1 MSPETK
7 KKIQMALAAGIA
19 IAAIRTGWI
28 FYQRREDNATPVKQ
42 EAPPLRADYYVIPKK
57 LHPYDLK
64 SARELLMQ
72 QPVWVKEGYRFAYY
86 PYDSAKKRS
95 DFAHSAGTL
104 GPIEKLGITDVVT
117 DITPGASDQRQIMGV
132 FQKDGTAFAF
142 PMGFVQGDNFTI
154 YSDDMLFV
162 QDPREL
168 YKHWPADVWDAI
180 SKHEVRRGMNQL
192 QADFSVGMGAPDNLH
207 DADNRTV
214 TYQNNGKPLVV
225 TFVNDKAI
233 EVKSGI

>member
-7 KKIQMALAAGIA
+7 KKVQLALAAGIA
-19 IAAIRTGWI
+19 IAAIRTCWI
-28 FYQRREDNATPVKQ
+28 FYERRQDNAPPPKQ
-42 EAPPLRADYYVIPKK
+42 EGTPIRADYYVIPRK

-64 SARELLMQ
+64 TARELTK
-72 QPVWVKEGYRFAYY
+72 QPAWIKEGYRFTYY
-86 PYDSAKKRS
+86 RYNATSKRS
-95 DFAHSAGTL
+95 DFAHAAGTL
-104 GPIEKLGITDVVT
+104 GPIEKLAITDVVT
-117 DITPGASDQRQIMGV
+117 DISPGASDQRQIMAV
-132 FQKDGTAFAF
+132 IQKEGKTYAF
-142 PMGFVQGDNFTI
+142 PMGFVQGGNFTI

-180 SKHEVRRGMNQL
+180 TKHEIRPGMNQL
-192 QADFSVGMGAPDNLH
+192 QADFSVGMGSPDNLH

-233 EVKSGI
+233 EVKPGT

>member
-7 KKIQMALAAGIA
+7 KKIQLALAAGIA

-28 FYQRREDNATPVKQ
+28 FYERRQDNAPPTKQ
-42 EAPPLRADYYVIPKK
+42 EGTPIRADYYVIQKK

-64 SARELLMQ
+64 SARELTK
-72 QPVWVKEGYRFAYY
+72 QPAWIKEGYRFTYY
-86 PYDSAKKRS
+86 PYNTASKRS
-95 DFAHSAGTL
+95 DFAHAAGTL
-104 GPIEKLGITDVVT
+104 GPIEKLEITDVVT
-117 DITPGASDQRQIMGV
+117 DISPGASDQRQVMAVI
-132 FQKDGTAFAF
+132 QKDSKTFAF

-180 SKHEVRRGMNQL
+180 SKHEVRPGMNQL

-233 EVKSGI
+233 EVKPGT